1 MKKKFFLWLFL
12 FVFLTTFYFDLSK
25 INISEF
31 FTIKNFEIKNTH
43 RSIGASLA
51 GDIAEKFGR
60 QGFPEKLILNFKGNA
75 GQSFGCWNS
84 KGVDLKLNGLAN
96 DYVGKGMNGGK
107 IIITKNKYL
116 DQERAV
122 LAGNTCLFG
131 ATGGEFYATGV
142 VGERFAVRNSGAKA
156 IIEGSGDHCCEY
168 MTGGEVIVLG
178 PVGNN
183 FGAGMTGGFAYV
195 YDQDRSFVDKCN
207 KDLVSFN
214 RITSQE
220 MEAHRSY
227 LKDRIAHFVKET
239 NSQIGAEILED
250 FEKYQSLF
258 WIVTPYAENLS
269 RIIRKTRE
277 DAA

>member
-1 MKKKFFLWLFL
+1 M
-12 FVFLTTFYFDLSK
+12 
-25 INISEF
+25 
-31 FTIKNFEIKNTH
+31 
-43 RSIGASLA
+43 
-51 GDIAEKFGR
+51 
-60 QGFPEKLILNFKGNA
+60 
-75 GQSFGCWNS
+75 
-84 KGVDLKLNGLAN
+84 KLNGLAN

-220 MEAHRSY
+220 MEPHRSY

>member
-1 MKKKFFLWLFL
+1 M
-12 FVFLTTFYFDLSK
+12 
-25 INISEF
+25 
-31 FTIKNFEIKNTH
+31 
-43 RSIGASLA
+43 
-51 GDIAEKFGR
+51 
-60 QGFPEKLILNFKGNA
+60 
-75 GQSFGCWNS
+75 
-84 KGVDLKLNGLAN
+84 
-96 DYVGKGMNGGK
+96 
-107 IIITKNKYL
+107 
-116 DQERAV
+116 
-122 LAGNTCLFG
+122 
-131 ATGGEFYATGV
+131 
-142 VGERFAVRNSGAKA
+142 RNSGAKA

>member
-1 MKKKFFLWLFL
+1 MKGKGGSF
-12 FVFLTTFYFDLSK
+12 S
-25 INISEF
+25 
-31 FTIKNFEIKNTH
+31 FEIKNTH
-43 RSIGASLA
+43 RSIGARLA
-51 GDIAEKFGR
+51 GNIAKKFGED
-60 QGFPEKLILNFKGNA
+60 GFPEKLILNFKGTA

-84 KGVDLKLNGLAN
+84 KGVDLFLKGCAN

-107 IIITKNKYL
+107 IVISKNSYL
-116 DQERAV
+116 KEKRSV

-131 ATGGEFYATGV
+131 STGGEFYANGT

-156 IIEGSGDHCCEY
+156 VIEGAGDHCCEY

-195 YDQDRSFVDKCN
+195 FDEDRSFVDKCN

-214 RITSQE
+214 RITSQD

-227 LKDRIAHFVKET
+227 LKDRIYRFLNET
-239 NSQIGAEILED
+239 KSEVAEEILND
-250 FEKYQSLF
+250 FDKYQSLF
-258 WIVTPYAENLS
+258 WIVTPDAENLS
-269 RIIRKTRE
+269 RIIKNTRE
-277 DAA
+277 EAA